1 MIERIKQTIKLNIE
15 TSLNI
20 TDVVVEE
27 PKKGFADL
35 AIPLFAFVKLWKENP
50 MAVYKKFEPV
60 VSKIKEVKDVE
71 FMNGFLNIYL
81 KRESFVEEVL
91 KEIHDT
97 KADYGKTTLGEGK
110 VVAIDYSSPN
120 IAKSFTVGHLRST
133 MIGNAIK
140 LIYRKC
146 GYKVVGIN
154 HLGDWGTQF
163 GKMIVAYELWGN
175 EEAVKENPITEL
187 QKLYV
192 RFHDEEKENPEL
204 EDKAREVFR
213 DLELGN
219 KHYLKLWSWFKEES
233 MKEFMRMYD
242 LLGVD
247 FESFDGESFYND
259 KMDDAVKEMEEK
271 GILKVD
277 EGATIVDLGENYP
290 PALIKKSDGATLYVT
305 RDVAAILYRYRT
317 YQATH
322 FMYVVGNEQQLHFKQ
337 LKMVTD
343 LMGYDFNV
351 EHVNFGLVLVDGK
364 KMSTRGGKSKR
375 LEEVI
380 AQAIDEAKTQ
390 IVAKNPNL
398 KHKDE
403 VAKAVGVGAIIFNDL
418 KNERH
423 LDVDFNLA
431 NMLKFEGQ
439 TGPYLQYSSVRIES
453 ILKEHALSKKAIDFN
468 YFLEDH
474 YFEVVKLLDQFPE
487 VIKKAML
494 TNSPN
499 LVARYTLS
507 LAQSFNSFYG
517 KQRINVENEAH
528 KEANLYFIKAI
539 QIVINEGLRLL
550 GMTALKE
557 M

>member
-1 MIERIKQTIKLNIE
+1 MIESIKQNIKLNIE
-15 TSLNI
+15 KHFNI
-20 TDVVVEE
+20 EDVVVEE

-50 MAVYKKFEPV
+50 MVVFKKFEPIV
-60 VSKIKEVKDVE
+60 TEIDDVKSVE
-71 FMNGFLNIYL
+71 FMNGFLNIYI
-81 KRESFVEEVL
+81 KRDHFVKDVL
-91 KEIHDT
+91 MTIHDEKST
-97 KADYGKTTLGEGK
+97 YGQSTLGHGQ

-140 LIYRKC
+140 QIYRKC
-146 GYKVVGIN
+146 GYEVVGIN

-175 EEAVKENPITEL
+175 EKDVKENPITEL

-192 RFHDEEKENPEL
+192 RFHDEEKEHPEL
-204 EDKAREVFR
+204 EDRAREVFR

-219 KHYLKLWSWFKEES
+219 EHYLKLWSWFKEES
-233 MKEFMRMYD
+233 MKEFMRMYE
-242 LLGVD
+242 LLGVE

-259 KMDDAVKEMEEK
+259 KMDDAVLEMDKK

-277 EGATIVDLGENYP
+277 EGATIIDLGEQYP

-305 RDVAAILYRYRT
+305 RDVAAILYRFRT
-317 YQATH
+317 YHATH

-390 IVAKNPNL
+390 ITEKNPNL
-398 KHKDE
+398 KDKDE

-453 ILKEHALSKKAIDFN
+453 ILKEHDAVYEPSEFS
-468 YFLEDH
+468 YYQEDH

-487 VIKKAML
+487 VIKKAMQ

-499 LVARYTLS
+499 LVARYTLN

-517 KQRINVENEAH
+517 KQRINVEDEAH

-550 GMTALKE
+550 GITALKE